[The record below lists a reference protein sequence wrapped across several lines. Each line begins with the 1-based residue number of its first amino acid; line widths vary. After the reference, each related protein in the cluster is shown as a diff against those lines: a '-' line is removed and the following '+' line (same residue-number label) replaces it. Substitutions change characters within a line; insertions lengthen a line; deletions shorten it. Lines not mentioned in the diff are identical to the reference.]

1 MEHISSALWEYLSIM
16 LGTEVQVYIRRRIFA
31 LYNSIEEQVEG
42 LRKIPSG
49 SRAEGLSIPGS
60 DIDTMVVLDH
70 ISVSENPDDL
80 DIDIVMITKDIK
92 PGFAKLC
99 CQKNYHNYFRGE
111 LIKTHEGCFL
121 SSLFTRDALVHWAL
135 KRHPDAIAHG
145 PCSSFQLQLKLEND
159 ILVCLHCKT
168 WPQIALEWINR
179 RRHYGWPSSDLIQ
192 NIVQDGYFLVPIGNP
207 NSQDSHLQWRISFSL
222 AEKKLVYSFNPTQ
235 FLCYGLLKLFLKH
248 AINSNEQ
255 VKDLLCSYF
264 LKTSL
269 FYCIEEENIV
279 WNQENFLHCFWTCI
293 RRLLKWILDEYCPN
307 YFIKENNM
315 FEGKI
320 CGRNS
325 KVLYDYLF
333 ELYNNGLDSLRHI
346 PGFSELNCKMFATN
360 SLVIRNELRETLCDI
375 EVVSKL
381 KFYYGMNGLKK
392 EYNTIIQLLQQ
403 TTDPI
408 DRTILTLRFSRIVD
422 SFVPL
427 VCKDIQTTTLNKKR
441 YRQIKGLKQFIIDNC
456 LFGDKCTGML
466 LLATLCYLCGEY
478 KEVVIIVQKVLKKIK
493 YYTFYIGYVGKITYN
508 HQYISAMCGKGLTL
522 NQKLAHFSRHF
533 ICVIDHKFYPQEIE
547 TELVQHST
555 LQTAFI
561 PPVVYCNVL
570 LCLSYYHMECKNRMR
585 DTLNELY
592 IAVVH
597 DERFINE
604 EERPLANALLQRSL
618 QICGN

>member
-1 MEHISSALWEYLSIM
+1 MGGHL
-16 LGTEVQVYIRRRIFA
+16 
-31 LYNSIEEQVEG
+31 
-42 LRKIPSG
+42 
-49 SRAEGLSIPGS
+49 
-60 DIDTMVVLDH
+60 
-70 ISVSENPDDL
+70 
-80 DIDIVMITKDIK
+80 
-92 PGFAKLC
+92 
-99 CQKNYHNYFRGE
+99 
-111 LIKTHEGCFL
+111 
-121 SSLFTRDALVHWAL
+121 
-135 KRHPDAIAHG
+135 
-145 PCSSFQLQLKLEND
+145 
-159 ILVCLHCKT
+159 
-168 WPQIALEWINR
+168 
-179 RRHYGWPSSDLIQ
+179 
-192 NIVQDGYFLVPIGNP
+192 PIGNP
-207 NSQDSHLQWRISFSL
+207 NSQESHLQWRFSFSL
-222 AEKKLVYSFNPTQ
+222 AEKKLVYSFNHTQ

-333 ELYNNGLDSLRHI
+333 ELYRNGLDSLRHI
-346 PGFSELNCKMFATN
+346 PWFSEFNCKIFATN

-375 EVVSKL
+375 EVVH
-381 KFYYGMNGLKK
+381 
-392 EYNTIIQLLQQ
+392 
-403 TTDPI
+403 
-408 DRTILTLRFSRIVD
+408 
-422 SFVPL
+422 
-427 VCKDIQTTTLNKKR
+427 
-441 YRQIKGLKQFIIDNC
+441 NC
-456 LFGDKCTGML
+456 LCVDKSTGML

-478 KEVVIIVQKVLKKIK
+478 KEVVIIVQKVLKKFK
-493 YYTFYIGYVGKITYN
+493 SYTFYIGYVGEINSN
-508 HQYISAMCGKGLTL
+508 HPYISAMCGKGLTL

-604 EERPLANALLQRSL
+604 KERPLANALLQRNIQRKSEKPHSVNVEINEVFGEIVDVCC
-618 QICGN
+618 ICQSG